1 MEKLRKFETEEELFN
16 DTSSEYPTVAYTED
30 TNKVWIK
37 EGLKEIY
44 ICDYNRD
51 ENYWVIRQTYMSYI
65 PYNIIRKFCAFNEK
79 TLKNLEYYH
88 DGEGDINT
96 YYIFYGDISK
106 YEITLNNLS
115 YYFNDEND
123 GYFYIEND
131 KLYSSLSDNTNIHCS
146 ANINV
151 ITISHKTD
159 KSIKPLTNYYYNC
172 PQ

>member
-1 MEKLRKFETEEELFN
+1 MEKLRKFETEETYN
-16 DTSSEYPTVAYTED
+16 NTSLEYPTVAYTED
-30 TNKVWIK
+30 TDKVWIK
-37 EGLKEIY
+37 ELKYIY
-44 ICDYNRD
+44 SCKYNSDR
-51 ENYWVIRQTYMSYI
+51 NYWIIRQTYNSYY
-65 PYNIIRKFCAFNEK
+65 PNNELRKFCAFNEK
-79 TLKNLEYYH
+79 TLKNLEYYY

-106 YEITLNNLS
+106 YEITLDNLS

-131 KLYSSLSDNTNIHCS
+131 KLYSSLSDNTNIHCG

-159 KSIKPLTNYYYNC
+159 KSIKPLTNYYYSC
-172 PQ
+172 AG